1 MTGLFVTGT
10 DTGVGKTV
18 VTAALALA
26 LKARGVDVGVVKPV
40 QTGEGDAGA
49 LKSWAGLAEEPEEI
63 APFSFR
69 APLAPLAAA
78 RLEGRTLAL
87 GEVVARVRALA
98 ERHEVVLIE
107 GAGGL
112 LVPVGPGWTI
122 ADLAA
127 ALGLPLL
134 VVARAGLGT
143 VNHTLLTIEV
153 ARRAGLEVAAV
164 VLNGDDA
171 IADSNARMIEEF
183 GDVLV
188 VKKPWGPLPGPVDER
203 IVSLLTK
210 EKAHV

>member
-40 QTGEGDAGA
+40 QTGDGDAGT

-69 APLAPLAAA
+69 APLAPLIAA

-87 GEVVARVRALA
+87 GEVVARVRTLA

-210 EKAHV
+210 ERAHV

>member
-1 MTGLFVTGT
+1 MIGLFVSGT

-26 LKARGVDVGVVKPV
+26 LKARGVDVGVIKPV
-40 QTGEGDAGA
+40 QTGEGDARA
-49 LKSWAGLAEEPEEI
+49 LKSWVGLAENLEEI

-69 APLAPLAAA
+69 APLAPLVSA

-153 ARRAGLEVAAV
+153 ARRAGLEIAAV
-164 VLNGDDA
+164 VLNGDNA
-171 IADSNARMIEEF
+171 IAGSNARMIEEF

-188 VKKPWGPLPGPVDER
+188 VQKPWGPPPGPVDER
-203 IVSLLTK
+203 IMSLLTK

>member
-1 MTGLFVTGT
+1 LLGIGL
-10 DTGVGKTV
+10 
-18 VTAALALA
+18 
-26 LKARGVDVGVVKPV
+26 
-40 QTGEGDAGA
+40 
-49 LKSWAGLAEEPEEI
+49 
-63 APFSFR
+63 
-69 APLAPLAAA
+69 
-78 RLEGRTLAL
+78 
-87 GEVVARVRALA
+87 
-98 ERHEVVLIE
+98 E

-188 VKKPWGPLPGPVDER
+188 VRKSWGPLPGPVDER

-210 EKAHV
+210 EEAHV

>member
-40 QTGEGDAGA
+40 QTGDGDAGT

-69 APLAPLAAA
+69 APLAPLIAA

-87 GEVVARVRALA
+87 GEVVARVRTLA

-153 ARRAGLEVAAV
+153 ARRADLEIAAV

-183 GDVLV
+183 GNVLV
-188 VKKPWGPLPGPVDER
+188 VQKPWGPLPGPVDER